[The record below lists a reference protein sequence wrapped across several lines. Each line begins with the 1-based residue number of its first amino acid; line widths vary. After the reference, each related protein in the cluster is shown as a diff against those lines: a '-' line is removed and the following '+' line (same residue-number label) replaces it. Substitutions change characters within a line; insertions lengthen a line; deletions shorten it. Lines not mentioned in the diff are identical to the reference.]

1 MLLAPPPE
9 PQWSPVDGR
18 RSFQIPET
26 APTPLQISGYA
37 PDTKRA
43 LLILPSFK
51 ILQWEVIEM
60 AK

>member
-1 MLLAPPPE
+1 MAPPPE
-9 PQWSPVDGR
+9 PQKRPLDGR

-26 APTPLQISGYA
+26 APLPLQISGYV

-51 ILQWEVIEM
+51 ILQ
-60 AK
+60 

>member
-1 MLLAPPPE
+1 MAPLPK
-9 PQWSPVDGR
+9 PQWPPVDGR

-26 APTPLQISGYA
+26 APPQLQISGNA

-51 ILQWEVIEM
+51 IIQ
-60 AK
+60 

>member
-1 MLLAPPPE
+1 MAPHPE
-9 PQWSPVDGR
+9 PQKPLLDGR

-26 APTPLQISGYA
+26 APPPMQISAYV

-51 ILQWEVIEM
+51 ILQ
-60 AK
+60 

>member
-1 MLLAPPPE
+1 MAPPPE
-9 PQWSPVDGR
+9 PQKPPLDVR

-26 APTPLQISGYA
+26 APSPLQISAYA

-51 ILQWEVIEM
+51 ILQ
-60 AK
+60 